1 MQRLILLLLF
11 LKGSLM
17 AIEEPAYQVIQKNEI
32 YEVRTYA
39 PFIVAQTEVSGNFDA
54 AGNKAFRIL
63 FNYISG
69 ENQQRE
75 NIQMTAPVIQKK
87 SNANGIKID
96 MTAPVIQQ
104 MDENKTEVSIYSF
117 VMPDSFT
124 LATLP
129 EPLDKRVTLKQIP
142 PRTVAVL
149 EYSGSWSEK
158 RYKEKE
164 SILLKALADD
174 GINIIGKPEFAR
186 YNSPFSLWFLRRNEI
201 LIQIE
206 YLNQ

>member
-1 MQRLILLLLF
+1 MQKIILVLLF

-17 AIEEPAYQVIQKNEI
+17 AIEEPAYQVIQKNEN

-39 PFIVAQTEVSGNFDA
+39 PFIVAQTEVSGSFDA
-54 AGNKAFRIL
+54 SGNKAFRIL

-75 NIQMTAPVIQKK
+75 NIQMTAPVIQEN
-87 SNANGIKID
+87 SNANGMKID
-96 MTAPVIQQ
+96 MTAPVIQEI
-104 MDENKTEVSIYSF
+104 DESKSEVSIFSF
-117 VMPDSFT
+117 VMPESFT

-149 EYSGSWSEK
+149 EYSGSWSEN

-164 SILLKALADD
+164 SILLKALNDD
-174 GINIIGKPEFAR
+174 GIRIIGKPMFAR

-201 LIQIE
+201 MIEIQR
-206 YLNQ
+206 

>member
-1 MQRLILLLLF
+1 
-11 LKGSLM
+11 M

-39 PFIVAQTEVSGNFDA
+39 PFIVAQTEVSGSFDT
-54 AGNKAFRIL
+54 AGRKAFRIL

-69 ENQQRE
+69 ENQQKE
-75 NIQMTAPVIQKK
+75 NIQMTAPVIQQ
-87 SNANGIKID
+87 NGTANGIKID
-96 MTAPVIQQ
+96 MTAPVIQD
-104 MDENKTEVSIYSF
+104 MGESRTEVSIYSF
-117 VMPDSFT
+117 VMPESFT

-142 PRTVAVL
+142 TRTVAVL
-149 EYSGSWSEK
+149 QYSGSWSEL

-164 SILLKALADD
+164 SILLKALNDD
-174 GINIIGKPEFAR
+174 GIKIIGKPEFAR

-201 LIQIE
+201 LIEIE
-206 YLNQ
+206 YLDQ

>member
-1 MQRLILLLLF
+1 MKRIILLLLF

-39 PFIVAQTEVSGNFDA
+39 PFIVAQTEVSGSFDA
-54 AGNKAFRIL
+54 AGRKAFRIL

-69 ENQQRE
+69 ENQQKE
-75 NIQMTAPVIQKK
+75 NIQMTAPVIQQN
-87 SNANGIKID
+87 STVNGIKID
-96 MTAPVIQQ
+96 MTAPVIQE
-104 MDENKTEVSIYSF
+104 MDESRTEVSIYSF
-117 VMPDSFT
+117 VMPESFT

-149 EYSGSWSEK
+149 QYSGSWSEL

-164 SILLKALADD
+164 SILLKALNDD
-174 GINIIGKPEFAR
+174 SIKIIGKPEFAR

-201 LIQIE
+201 LIEIE
-206 YLNQ
+206 YLDQ

>member
-1 MQRLILLLLF
+1 
-11 LKGSLM
+11 M

-39 PFIVAQTEVSGNFDA
+39 PFIVAQTEVSGSFDA
-54 AGNKAFRIL
+54 AGSKAFRIL

-69 ENQQRE
+69 ENQQKE
-75 NIQMTAPVIQKK
+75 NIQMTAPVIQQN
-87 SNANGIKID
+87 STANGIKID
-96 MTAPVIQQ
+96 MTAPVIQE
-104 MDENKTEVSIYSF
+104 MDESRTKVSIYSF
-117 VMPDSFT
+117 VMPESFT

-149 EYSGSWSEK
+149 KYSGSWSEL

-164 SILLKALADD
+164 SILLKALNDD
-174 GINIIGKPEFAR
+174 SIKIIGKPEFAR

-201 LIQIE
+201 LIEIE
-206 YLNQ
+206 YLDQ